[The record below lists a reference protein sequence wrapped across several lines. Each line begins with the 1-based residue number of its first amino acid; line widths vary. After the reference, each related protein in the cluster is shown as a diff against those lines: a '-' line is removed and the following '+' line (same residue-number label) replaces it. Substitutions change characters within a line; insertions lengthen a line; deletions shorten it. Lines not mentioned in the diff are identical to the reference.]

1 MINDRGDKSIAGIRD
16 HVCDATLSTIM
27 GRCTPFGSKSAIL
40 YLPEW
45 RVFNADQ
52 GMRRESDLI
61 FVGERSSDYTG
72 YKLIGVR
79 KHLQGKFSGIDVPS
93 ESPGCVTTET

>member
-1 MINDRGDKSIAGIRD
+1 
-16 HVCDATLSTIM
+16 
-27 GRCTPFGSKSAIL
+27 
-40 YLPEW
+40 
-45 RVFNADQ
+45 
-52 GMRRESDLI
+52 MRYDSDMI
-61 FVGERSSDYTG
+61 FVGERSSDYAG